1 MKNINN
7 SFQFQKIVILS
18 NKEKSGLVLKIY
30 PRTLITTKANTIG
43 KSTLLNCL
51 FWGIGCEVR
60 FEEDWELL
68 DIVVLVE
75 FSVGNSTFKVKR
87 NKEFIYIFDS
97 ENIKWIKYE
106 KISGE
111 YLDTLN
117 KILNFNIL
125 LKSKNSKA
133 LSKVPP
139 AFYFSPTYIEQ
150 MCGWSEIWNSFENLG
165 QFDLKNKREL
175 LNYLCGIFDKDYY
188 DNKRE
193 KNNFEI
199 ENFGISKNIDES
211 KAVVNYFE
219 KNKPDFLSPIDY
231 FKISAKKFND
241 TEFNLEKNRKEY
253 ISNSSRLNSIDN
265 EINIILISLG
275 ELNQDYIY
283 SVENIEKT
291 SIYCPTCGVE
301 HQNNLL
307 NRFSIINDIDKLK
320 LNLDSLKEEKLIIE
334 RKISNLL
341 KDSHYI
347 TNELNSN
354 FHENNTKEYLN
365 NYLINE
371 ALKPSVEEKVNY
383 FESSIKS
390 NKKTIR
396 SLDRKNKIIKESN
409 LNKVEDELIAYFNQ
423 LCSMLD
429 IKILQ
434 KNSLNEIINYHGGG
448 ANQIKAMLAKR
459 LTILS
464 AISIHSEISTP
475 PFIVDS
481 LRQQD
486 VDDNN
491 YEKMLQ
497 TLIHETPEP
506 VQLILAAVKNDF
518 TDAIKHDFEEII
530 LENTLLNKEDYSLA
544 SLMIEQ
550 DANELPL

>member
-87 NKEFIYIFDS
+87 NKDFIYIFDS

-150 MCGWSEIWNSFENLG
+150 MCGWNEIWNSFENLG

-175 LNYLCGIFDKDYY
+175 LNYLCGVFDKNYY
-188 DNKRE
+188 HNKRE

-199 ENFGISKNIDES
+199 ENFDISKNIDES

-241 TEFNLEKNRKEY
+241 TEFNLEKNKKEY
-253 ISNSSRLNSIDN
+253 ILNSSRLNSIDN

-283 SVENIEKT
+283 SVENIKET

-334 RKISNLL
+334 RKISDLL

-347 TNELNSN
+347 TNVLNSN

-365 NYLINE
+365 NYFISE
-371 ALKPSVEEKVNY
+371 SLKPSVEEKVNY
-383 FESSIKS
+383 FESNIKS

-396 SLDRKNKIIKESN
+396 SLDRENKLIKESN

-475 PFIVDS
+475 PLIVDS

-497 TLIHETPEP
+497 TLIHETPES

-530 LENTLLNKEDYSLA
+530 LENTLLNKKDYSLA